1 MYDVFYLQVPGF
13 RMFAFF
19 YIQNKFLLRLKPLD
33 VEFMKALHNKVNI
46 VPVISKADTLTL
58 SEVRNLKKRILSEI
72 AEHGIKIYHLP
83 DADDDEDEEFKE
95 QTRNLKVRSLRI
107 KLCVPGCR
115 FSFRIF
121 GQLPKLENTLF
132 RSCRTFETAGII
144 FG

>member
-13 RMFAFF
+13 RMVAFF

-107 KLCVPGCR
+107 KLSVYPDVGFHSEFLVYCLNSKILYIGHVELLR
-115 FSFRIF
+115 L
-121 GQLPKLENTLF
+121 QV
-132 RSCRTFETAGII
+132 
-144 FG
+144 

>member
-13 RMFAFF
+13 RMIAFF

-107 KLCVPGCR
+107 KLSVYPDVGFHSEFLVNCLN
-115 FSFRIF
+115 SKILYF
-121 GQLPKLENTLF
+121 GHVELLRLQV
-132 RSCRTFETAGII
+132 
-144 FG
+144 